1 MGETLFPVVV
11 SARHDF
17 TDDLFVVELS
27 HPLGE
32 VLPMWEP
39 GAHIDVQIGGNDLR
53 QYSLA
58 GVLSDQHT
66 WRLGIRREVDG
77 RGGSSWIHENA
88 IVGREILVGGPRN
101 HFQYTA
107 GTGQPIT
114 FIAGGIGITP
124 ILPMIEQAI
133 IENRPWHL
141 HYVGSS
147 LKNMPFLEE
156 LEKLG
161 DSVSFYPRD
170 TSPRPDVNN
179 IIRELS
185 FGSAVY
191 SCGPEALMEQVEA
204 CGHDRTDL
212 DINVERFSPRD
223 VGDDRGLDTFEV
235 EFNYSEKTV
244 QIGPDQ
250 SILQAARDA
259 GIEVV
264 SSCQEGT
271 CGSCETP
278 VMKGT
283 PIHLDSV
290 LSEKEREE
298 SACMMI
304 CVSRSLSERL
314 VLDM

>member
-1 MGETLFPVVV
+1 MGETLFPVLVTSRQDV
-11 SARHDF
+11 
-17 TDDLFVVELS
+17 TEDLFVLELK
-27 HPLGE
+27 HPLGDE
-32 VLPMWEP
+32 LPAWSP

-58 GVLSDQHT
+58 GVHSDNRT
-66 WRLGIRREVDG
+66 WRLGIRKEADG
-77 RGGSSWIHENA
+77 RGGSAWIHENA
-88 IVGREILVGGPRN
+88 LEGKEILVGGPRN
-101 HFQYTA
+101 HFEYTP
-107 GTGQPIT
+107 GTGQPVT

-124 ILPMIEQAI
+124 LLPMIDQAI
-133 IENRPWHL
+133 ADNRPWHL

-147 LKNMPFLEE
+147 LTNMPFLAE
-156 LEKLG
+156 LASHG
-161 DSVSFYPRD
+161 DAVTLYPRD
-170 TSPRPDVNN
+170 TSPRPDVNS
-179 IIRELS
+179 IILELS
-185 FGSAVY
+185 FGAAVY
-191 SCGPEALMEQVEA
+191 SCGPEPLMEQVEK
-204 CGHDRTDL
+204 CGHDRPDL
-212 DINVERFSPRD
+212 DVNVERFSPREI
-223 VGDDRGLDTFEV
+223 GDDRGLDTFEV
-235 EFNYSEKTV
+235 EFNYSEKTA
-244 QIGPDQ
+244 QIGPGQ
-250 SILQAARDA
+250 SILQAARDL

-290 LSEKEREE
+290 LSEKERAE

>member
-1 MGETLFPVVV
+1 MGETLFPVLV
-11 SARHDF
+11 SARQDI
-17 TDDLFVVELS
+17 TDDLFVVELK
-27 HPLGE
+27 HPLGDT
-32 VLPMWEP
+32 LPEWEP
-39 GAHIDVQIGGNDLR
+39 GAHIDVQIEGNDLR

-58 GVLSDQHT
+58 GILGDKHT
-66 WRLGIRREVDG
+66 WRLGIRKETDG
-77 RGGSSWIHENA
+77 RGGSAWIHANA
-88 IVGREILVGGPRN
+88 VVGSEILVGGPRN
-101 HFQYTA
+101 HFEYKN
-107 GTGQPIT
+107 GTGQPVT

-124 ILPMIEQAI
+124 IIPMIEQAI
-133 IENRPWHL
+133 AEKRPWQL
-141 HYVGSS
+141 HYVGST
-147 LKNMPFLEE
+147 LENMPFREE
-156 LEKLG
+156 LAALG
-161 DSVSFYPRD
+161 GDVFLYPRD
-170 TSPRPDVNN
+170 SSPRPDVTS
-179 IIRELS
+179 IILELT
-185 FGSAVY
+185 FGASVY
-191 SCGPEALMEQVEA
+191 SCGPEALMQQVEE
-204 CGHDRTDL
+204 CGHKRTDL
-212 DINVERFSPRD
+212 DINVERFSPRE

-278 VMKGT
+278 VMKGK

-304 CVSRSLSERL
+304 CVSRSLTDRL
-314 VLDM
+314 VLDL